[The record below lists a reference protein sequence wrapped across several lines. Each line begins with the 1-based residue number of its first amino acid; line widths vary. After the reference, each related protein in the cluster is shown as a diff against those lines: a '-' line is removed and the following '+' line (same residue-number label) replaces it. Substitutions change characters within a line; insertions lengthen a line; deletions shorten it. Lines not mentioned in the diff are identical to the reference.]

1 MILTPYPNF
10 NSTTVLCTVLYY
22 AWVTCVNKCT
32 LPHYSRSSINSE
44 KRRQSE
50 NGIRDRTLVDL
61 YELTNRFHVAMP
73 LFGNTSQMTSKCGKN
88 KKVSQEAIAK
98 CVTDVV
104 TTF

>member
-1 MILTPYPNF
+1 MFKRLYLAITYTLNDF
-10 NSTTVLCTVLYY
+10 NAISFNDSSLYKVLYY

-61 YELTNRFHVAMP
+61 YELTNRFHVAVP
-73 LFGNTSQMTSKCGKN
+73 LFGNTS
-88 KKVSQEAIAK
+88 
-98 CVTDVV
+98 
-104 TTF
+104 